1 MKVRRIKNVQE
12 PSHKKHK
19 SKKKLKRLL
28 RIIKSILVAGLLVV
42 TVVYTALSPFFNI
55 AEIEVKDAVH
65 YDKQTLITT
74 SGIKIGENGFKKIF
88 SVPGK
93 FYYLRIGSAENA
105 IIENCP
111 YVKSVKARFVVP
123 STVTIEIKEREAAAV
138 LSLAGTNLLID
149 MEGVLL
155 EINPDLKKLDF
166 PVFKGMKIDAYK
178 PGKKVEIPEDTLLT
192 AFKVFETIRVVDGE
206 NTDKLLPSVDYIDI
220 GDIYNVQISLQSRV
234 LVNLGKPEDLNY
246 KMNAVKTIF
255 TKNIKKSERGKL
267 DFSSDENPVFTPEN
281 GG

>member
-28 RIIKSILVAGLLVV
+28 RLIKSILVAGLLIV
-42 TVVYTALSPFFNI
+42 TVVYTALSPFFNV
-55 AEIEVKDAVH
+55 AEIKVKDAVN
-65 YDKQTLITT
+65 YDQQTLITT

-88 SVPGK
+88 NKPGK
-93 FYYLRIGSAENA
+93 FYYFRIGSAENA

-111 YVKSVKARFVVP
+111 YVKSVKVRFVVP
-123 STVTIEIKEREAAAV
+123 STVTIEIKEREPAAF

-149 MEGVLL
+149 IEGVLL
-155 EINPDLKKLDF
+155 EINPDLKKVDL
-166 PVFKGMKIDAYK
+166 PVFKGIKIDSYK
-178 PGKKVEIPEDTLLT
+178 PGKKLEIPEDTLLS
-192 AFKVFETIRVVDGE
+192 AFEVFENIRVVDGE
-206 NTDKLLPSVDYIDI
+206 NMDKLLPSVDYIDV
-220 GDIYNVQISLQSRV
+220 GDIYNIRISLQSRV
-234 LVNLGKPEDLNY
+234 MVNLGKPEDLNY
-246 KMNAVKTIF
+246 KMNAVQTIF